1 MSQFR
6 QLTPDMAVSPQLTPS
21 DVAAA
26 AEQGFVLIVNNRP
39 DGEEE
44 GQPAGAEIAAAARAA
59 GLGYVAIPVAGGGFG
74 APQVDALTE
83 ALAAA
88 DGPVLGFCR
97 TGTRSTTL
105 WALGQARRRP
115 VDDVLADARRAGYD
129 LAGLRP
135 QLEATAAMV
144 APAAPGGADG

>member
-26 AEQGFVLIVNNRP
+26 AEQGFMLIVNNRP

-83 ALAAA
+83 VLAAA

-97 TGTRSTTL
+97 TGTRSTLL
-105 WALGQARRRP
+105 WALARARAG
-115 VDDVLADARRAGYD
+115 DDPAVLAQQAAAAGYD
-129 LAGLRP
+129 LAPVRQAMDVLAAQARP
-135 QLEATAAMV
+135 A
-144 APAAPGGADG
+144 